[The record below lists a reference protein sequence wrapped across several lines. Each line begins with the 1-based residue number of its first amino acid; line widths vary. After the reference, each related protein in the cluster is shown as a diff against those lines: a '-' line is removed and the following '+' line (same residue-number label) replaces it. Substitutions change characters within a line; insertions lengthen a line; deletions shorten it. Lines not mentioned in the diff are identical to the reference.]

1 MKLKLLLGFFL
12 IIILSLSAYT
22 IGIFYTH
29 YKASLKTDDII
40 PKPHTQKNVGSLSDS
55 DNSWLEDSLKN
66 SKSYI
71 YPATEIKIRMD
82 FRSPNDKSVPTKLV
96 IDNLDDY
103 KFFCLGEVLK
113 EQKLEFAYYQSKNST
128 NIVVFLPSDKRRNQI
143 MEDLKYFKIPYQ
155 LQ

>member
-12 IIILSLSAYT
+12 IIILSLSVYL
-22 IGIFYTH
+22 IGLFYTH
-29 YKASLKTDDII
+29 YKANNKIDYTI
-40 PKPHTQKNVGSLSDS
+40 PKDTRETPPPLSEHQD
-55 DNSWLEDSLKN
+55 SWLEDSLKN

-71 YPATEIKIRMD
+71 YPATEIKIHMD
-82 FRSPNDKSVPTKLV
+82 FRSPDEKSAHTKLV
-96 IDNLDDY
+96 IDNLDEY

-128 NIVVFLPSDKRRNQI
+128 NIVVFLPSDKRREQI
-143 MEDLKYFKIPYQ
+143 MEDLKYFKIPYH

>member
-1 MKLKLLLGFFL
+1 MKLKLLLGFCL
-12 IIILSLSAYT
+12 IIILSLSVYM
-22 IGIFYTH
+22 IGVFYIH
-29 YKASLKTDDII
+29 YKASIKTDDTI
-40 PKPHTQKNVGSLSDS
+40 PKTHIQKDVGSLSDS

-71 YPATEIKIRMD
+71 YPATEIKIHMD
-82 FRSPNDKSVPTKLV
+82 FRSPNDKSIPTKLV
-96 IDNLDDY
+96 INNLDDY

>member
-1 MKLKLLLGFFL
+1 MKLKLLLGFCL
-12 IIILSLSAYT
+12 IIILSLSVYM
-22 IGIFYTH
+22 IGVFYIH
-29 YKASLKTDDII
+29 YKASIKTDDTI
-40 PKPHTQKNVGSLSDS
+40 PKTHIQKDVGSLSDS

-71 YPATEIKIRMD
+71 YPATEIKIHMD
-82 FRSPNDKSVPTKLV
+82 FRSPNDKSIPTKLV

>member
-1 MKLKLLLGFFL
+1 MKLKLLLGFCL
-12 IIILSLSAYT
+12 IIILSLSVYM
-22 IGIFYTH
+22 IGVFYIH
-29 YKASLKTDDII
+29 YKASIKTDDAI
-40 PKPHTQKNVGSLSDS
+40 PKTHIQKDVGSLSDS

-71 YPATEIKIRMD
+71 YPATEIKIHMD
-82 FRSPNDKSVPTKLV
+82 FRSPNDKSIPTKLV

>member
-12 IIILSLSAYT
+12 VIILSLSVYL
-22 IGIFYTH
+22 IEVFYTH
-29 YKASLKTDDII
+29 YKANMKIDDTI
-40 PKPHTQKNVGSLSDS
+40 PKPRTQQNVGSLSDS

-71 YPATEIKIRMD
+71 YPATEMKIHMD
-82 FRSPNDKSVPTKLV
+82 FRSPNDKSIPTKLV

-103 KFFCLGEVLK
+103 KFFCLGEVLR

-143 MEDLKYFKIPYQ
+143 IQDLKYFKIPYQ

>member
-1 MKLKLLLGFFL
+1 M
-12 IIILSLSAYT
+12 
-22 IGIFYTH
+22 IGVFYTH
-29 YKASLKTDDII
+29 YKASIKTDDTV
-40 PKPHTQKNVGSLSDS
+40 PKTHIQKNVGSLSDS
-55 DNSWLEDSLKN
+55 DNSWLEESLKN
-66 SKSYI
+66 SKSYT

-82 FRSPNDKSVPTKLV
+82 FRSPDDKSIPTKLV

-143 MEDLKYFKIPYQ
+143 MKDLKYFKIPYQ